1 METVEKSISIDA
13 PQEVV
18 WKAIADFQG
27 IGEFHPYIKTV
38 DLLTENNGGLGS
50 KRTCHFNDGSNIDE
64 EIIEW
69 VDGEKYT
76 INGSNFSI
84 SIPLK
89 VLHGTVGVRT
99 VAGMSE
105 AYMKVKY
112 QPKFGL
118 IGKLMSTLLIKRAL
132 TKRIEVVLAG
142 LNYLITNKKR
152 VPRAA

>member
-18 WKAIADFQG
+18 WKAVADFQG

-50 KRTCHFNDGSNIDE
+50 KRTCHFNDGSDIDE

-69 VDGEKYT
+69 VEGEKYT
-76 INGSNFSI
+76 INGSNFSL
-84 SIPLK
+84 PLK

-99 VAGMSE
+99 VDGMSE
-105 AYMKVKY
+105 AYMKIEY

-118 IGKLMSTLLIKRAL
+118 IGKLMSTMLMKRAL
-132 TKRIEVVLAG
+132 SKRIEDVLAG

>member
-18 WKAIADFQG
+18 WKAVADFQG

-50 KRTCHFNDGSNIDE
+50 KRTCHFNDGSDIDE

-69 VDGEKYT
+69 VEGEKYT
-76 INGSNFSI
+76 INGSNFSL
-84 SIPLK
+84 PLK

-99 VAGMSE
+99 VDGMSE
-105 AYMKVKY
+105 AYMKIEY

-118 IGKLMSTLLIKRAL
+118 IGKLMSTMLMKRAL
-132 TKRIEVVLAG
+132 SKRIEGVLAG

>member
-50 KRTCHFNDGSNIDE
+50 KRTCHFNDGSDIDE

-69 VDGEKYT
+69 VEGEKYT
-76 INGSNFSI
+76 INGSNFSL
-84 SIPLK
+84 PLK

-99 VAGMSE
+99 VDGMSE
-105 AYMKVKY
+105 AYMKIEY

-118 IGKLMSTLLIKRAL
+118 IGKLMSTMMMKRAL
-132 TKRIEVVLAG
+132 SKRIEGVLAG

>member
-50 KRTCHFNDGSNIDE
+50 KRTCHFNDGSDIDE

-69 VDGEKYT
+69 VEGEKYT
-76 INGSNFSI
+76 INGSNFSL
-84 SIPLK
+84 PLK

-99 VAGMSE
+99 VDGMSE
-105 AYMKVKY
+105 AYMKIEY

-118 IGKLMSTLLIKRAL
+118 IGKLMSTMLMKRAL
-132 TKRIEVVLAG
+132 SKRIEGVLAG

>member
-38 DLLTENNGGLGS
+38 DLHTENNGGLGS
-50 KRTCHFNDGSNIDE
+50 KRTCHFNDGSDIDE

-69 VDGEKYT
+69 VEGEKYT
-76 INGSNFSI
+76 INGSNFSL
-84 SIPLK
+84 PLK

-99 VAGMSE
+99 VDGMSE
-105 AYMKVKY
+105 AYMKIEY

-118 IGKLMSTLLIKRAL
+118 IGKLMSTMLMKRAL
-132 TKRIEVVLAG
+132 SKRIEGVLAG

-152 VPRAA
+152 APRAA

>member
-50 KRTCHFNDGSNIDE
+50 KRTCHFNDGSDLDE
-64 EIIEW
+64 EIIAW
-69 VDGEKYT
+69 VEGEKYT
-76 INGSNFSI
+76 INGSNL
-84 SIPLK
+84 SIPIN

-99 VAGMSE
+99 VDGMSE
-105 AYMKVKY
+105 AYMKIEY

-118 IGKLMSTLLIKRAL
+118 IGKLMSTMLMKRAL
-132 TKRIEVVLAG
+132 SKRIEDVLAG

>member
-50 KRTCHFNDGSNIDE
+50 KRTCHFNDGSDIDE

-69 VDGEKYT
+69 VEGEKYT
-76 INGSNFSI
+76 VNGTNFSI
-84 SIPLK
+84 PLN

-99 VAGMSE
+99 VDGVSE
-105 AYMKVKY
+105 AYMKIEY

-118 IGKLMSTLLIKRAL
+118 IGKLMSTMLMKRAL
-132 TKRIEVVLAG
+132 SKRIEGVLAG

-152 VPRAA
+152 APRAA